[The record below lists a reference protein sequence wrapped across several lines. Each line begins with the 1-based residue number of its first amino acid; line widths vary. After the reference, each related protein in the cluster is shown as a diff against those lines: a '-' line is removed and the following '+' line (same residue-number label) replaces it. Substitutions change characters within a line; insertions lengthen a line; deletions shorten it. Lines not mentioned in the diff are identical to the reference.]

1 MGQASGS
8 LLMIVSSLYCGGEE
22 KQYRYIIDSIEN
34 EGKSIVV
41 LLLNHPMKSVE
52 EASQLFIERHGN
64 VEFIQL
70 SGNAI
75 NSVFKGGFAVKAA
88 KIRNVLSLYSFLKKY
103 LKQHNIDRAMFSHV
117 IPLLMV
123 PLFNKYDIEA
133 IYNERNT
140 GRQVCDRWFKINLLR
155 RCHKVVA
162 NSSFAANYIE
172 NRTGKRV
179 EVLNNGIEISVIEK
193 KPHENFNIVVPARI
207 TPIKNQMVVLKAIN
221 NVKNR
226 NGINLFFT
234 GAVSDKGY
242 FQQLKLYV
250 DEHGLKDN
258 ISFLGHVDGM
268 ENIYKIADLVI
279 LPSYEEGTPNV
290 LLEAYMY
297 RIPILVSDIP
307 MNKSCVLNTEILFR
321 PDNDSELTQK
331 IEQSIADAGIVDSDE
346 MELRF
351 KYVEENYGMQK
362 LKQNYKTLLI

>member
-226 NGINLFFT
+226 NGINL
-234 GAVSDKGY
+234 
-242 FQQLKLYV
+242 LYRSSKRQR
-250 DEHGLKDN
+250 LFST
-258 ISFLGHVDGM
+258 I
-268 ENIYKIADLVI
+268 
-279 LPSYEEGTPNV
+279 
-290 LLEAYMY
+290 EAIC
-297 RIPILVSDIP
+297 R
-307 MNKSCVLNTEILFR
+307 
-321 PDNDSELTQK
+321 
-331 IEQSIADAGIVDSDE
+331 
-346 MELRF
+346 
-351 KYVEENYGMQK
+351 
-362 LKQNYKTLLI
+362 